1 MFNYETVGT
10 AQING
15 EYGVVGKL
23 DETIYSTTFPVAT
36 ADQVKIGKAKIF
48 STIDL
53 AGAKFY
59 DCEIIKVSPNKQ
71 SQNLTIRITD
81 ENLLESAGGIVQ
93 GMSGSPIVQN
103 DKIVGVLTHSFVN
116 NPKLG
121 FGVLPEKII

>member
-10 AQING
+10 AKING
-15 EYGVVGKL
+15 DYGVSGRL
-23 DETIYSTTFPVAT
+23 DENNYSTSLPLARGGEI
-36 ADQVKIGKAKIF
+36 KIGKAKIF

-53 AGAKFY
+53 AGAKLY
-59 DCEIIKVSPNKQ
+59 DCEIIKVSPSRS

-81 ENLLESAGGIVQ
+81 AALLECAGGIVQ

-121 FGVLPEKII
+121 FGVLAEKII